1 MGLTGGPA
9 TASGRGPGPSK
20 ALPAVKD
27 GASDATRQAI
37 VNAAATKRRRC
48 TGVRRLGVRKY
59 TPAPLSWVIHFGASR
74 ARRGCFGPEA
84 RLRLS
89 PHVDRPLS
97 SIPERY
103 RKDVAKASE
112 IRCSRGNENA
122 NC

>member
-27 GASDATRQAI
+27 GASDATSQAI

-48 TGVRRLGVRKY
+48 TGVRRLGVSEY

-74 ARRGCFGPEA
+74 ARRGCFGPGA

-89 PHVDRPLS
+89 PHVDQLGS
-97 SIPERY
+97 SLPQLHRNDLG
-103 RKDVAKASE
+103 R
-112 IRCSRGNENA
+112 
-122 NC
+122 